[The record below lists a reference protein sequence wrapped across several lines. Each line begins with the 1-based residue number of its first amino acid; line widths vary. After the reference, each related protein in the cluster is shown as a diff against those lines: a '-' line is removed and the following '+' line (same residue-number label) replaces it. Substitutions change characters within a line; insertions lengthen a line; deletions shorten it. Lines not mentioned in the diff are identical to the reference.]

1 MCPFHKYIVMGYL
14 KQKFREV
21 TLKDGRRIK
30 VLPEEVSI
38 LQEAG
43 KLGSG
48 KLGSGK
54 RKRAPAKR
62 KEDKSKTETKEEK
75 DTGDTK
81 NDPKA
86 ARERMYP
93 TSKRPVNISYANIK
107 GFTPKKV

>member
-1 MCPFHKYIVMGYL
+1 MGYL

-43 KLGSG
+43 KLGA
-48 KLGSGK
+48 GK

-62 KEDKSKTETKEEK
+62 KEDKSKSETKEEK
-75 DTGDTK
+75 DTG
-81 NDPKA
+81 
-86 ARERMYP
+86 E
-93 TSKRPVNISYANIK
+93 SK
-107 GFTPKKV
+107 